1 MAKTAPIL
9 LMRCYTFLFAL
20 VATILAKLK
29 LRRGAGALNLP
40 PGPWTLPV
48 IGNLHNPLGARPH
61 PALHRLAQQ
70 HGPVMLL
77 RLGHVHTLVLSSAE
91 AAREAMEVHGAAFAD
106 RPESATAGTFLAEL
120 LGSTRIRSFRSVR
133 EEEAAKVEFNICLN
147 MSYMGPVLVDVNK
160 VVKDMMNDI
169 FTKNT

>member
-120 LGSTRIRSFRSVR
+120 LGSTRVRSFHSVR

-147 MSYMGPVLVDVNK
+147 MSYMEPVLGDVNK